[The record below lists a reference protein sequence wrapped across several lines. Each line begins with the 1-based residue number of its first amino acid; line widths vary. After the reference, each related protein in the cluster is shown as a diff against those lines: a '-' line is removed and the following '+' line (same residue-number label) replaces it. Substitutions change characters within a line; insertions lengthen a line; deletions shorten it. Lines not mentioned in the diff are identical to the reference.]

1 MNMAPID
8 VAPKRRPQKAA
19 SLPPLCIEGVTLYL
33 YPRWLG
39 FDFRG
44 AGHGEVSGKQA
55 FIILRNLADAA
66 AGGKKV
72 DADRLLRAL
81 YGDPERGQHPRR
93 PRRELHKRVCE
104 LNRALK
110 THAAGFRVVAEKPEN
125 TVGALADYRLKRITG
140 EGEP

>member
-1 MNMAPID
+1 MNMVPID

-19 SLPPLCIEGVTLYL
+19 SLPPISIEGVTLYL

-44 AGHGEVSGKQA
+44 AGHGEVAGKQA

-66 AGGKKV
+66 AGGKNV
-72 DADRLLRAL
+72 EGDWLLRAL
-81 YGDPERGQHPRR
+81 YGHPDHGKWPRR

-104 LNRALK
+104 LNRALR

-140 EGEP
+140 EGTP